1 MRDSGFCYIP
11 TVPHSLET
19 VSLLSINIYRRF
31 KVLDIKLQL
40 IGIIKTAVK
49 SVATRLDIS
58 ELPEVTLEVPKK
70 RDIADLST
78 NIAMQICKAK
88 KGLKPFE
95 IAEDI
100 SESIREGIEENSFND
115 MIKAVEVKPP
125 GFINFL
131 FSNNYL
137 QSIVEQILSEGTDFG
152 RNTQENNKK
161 VLLEFVSANPTGPLS
176 VAHGRQAAIGDVL
189 ANILEF
195 TGYQVVREYYLNDE
209 GNQIELLGK
218 SIYARYCELSG
229 EACAFPEAGYRG
241 EYIYDVAKE
250 IIEKHDKAL
259 VALDD
264 KNISFFRDFGTKC
277 IMDGIKKDLSDF
289 NVKFDSYYSQ
299 RKLSESGKVEKVLK
313 ELKKKGF
320 LYEKDGA
327 LWFSSTRFGDD
338 KDRVLRKSDGTYTYI
353 TPDIAYHQDK
363 FYRGFDM
370 LIDLWGP
377 DHHGYIPRMK
387 AACQAIGKDANL
399 LHVLIVQL
407 VTLSRSGTPV
417 RMSTREGE
425 FITLREVIDEV
436 GKDVTRFFFLTRR
449 RDSHLDFDLELAK
462 KESMENPVFYIQY
475 AHARICGILEHKGKQ
490 GKEKGKGKT
499 LDMLCSKEELN
510 ILRTLREF
518 PEALEESA
526 QRLEPYRLV
535 SYLMELAAVF
545 HVFYSKHRVVSDDAD
560 LTSARLILIESLKVV
575 FSQALAL
582 LGVSCPDKM

>member
-1 MRDSGFCYIP
+1 M
-11 TVPHSLET
+11 
-19 VSLLSINIYRRF
+19 
-31 KVLDIKLQL
+31 LDIKSQL
-40 IGIIKTAVK
+40 IGIIRIAVK
-49 SVATRLDIS
+49 SVATGLDIN
-58 ELPEVTLEVPKK
+58 ELPEIMLEVPKK
-70 RDIADLST
+70 RELADLST
-78 NIAMQICKAK
+78 NMAMQICKTK
-88 KGLKPFE
+88 KGLKPLE
-95 IAEDI
+95 IAENLSQLI
-100 SESIREGIEENSFND
+100 KEGIEKTELKDTIS
-115 MIKAVEVKPP
+115 AVEAKPP
-125 GFINFL
+125 GFVNFH
-131 FSNNYL
+131 FSSSYL
-137 QSIVEQILSEGTDFG
+137 QSIVNQILSDGPDFG
-152 RNTQENNKK
+152 RSAQGENKK

-189 ANILEF
+189 ANILEY

-209 GNQIELLGK
+209 GNQIELLGR

-241 EYIYDVAKE
+241 EYICDLAKD
-250 IIEKHDKAL
+250 IIENSNTAI
-259 VALDD
+259 APTDD
-264 KNISFFRDFGTKC
+264 GKLSFFRDFGTKR

-289 NVKFDSYYSQ
+289 SVKFDSYYSQ

-313 ELKKKGF
+313 ELEEKGF

-353 TPDIAYHQDK
+353 TPDIAYHKDK

-449 RDSHLDFDLELAK
+449 RDSHLDFDIELAK
-462 KESMENPVFYIQY
+462 KESMENPVYYIQY
-475 AHARICGILEHKGKQ
+475 AHARICGILGHKDKQ
-490 GKEKGKGKT
+490 GKGKGKGKA
-499 LDMLCSKEELN
+499 LDMLSSKEELN

-560 LTSARLILIESLKVV
+560 LTSARLVLIESLKVV
-575 FSQALAL
+575 FSQSLAL

>member
-195 TGYQVVREYYLNDE
+195 SGFRVTREYYLNDE
-209 GNQIELLGK
+209 GNQIELLGR

-229 EACAFPEAGYRG
+229 EACVFPEAGYRG

-250 IIEKHDKAL
+250 IIEKHDKSL

-264 KNISFFRDFGTKC
+264 KNISFFSDFGTKY
-277 IMDGIKKDLSDF
+277 IMDGIRKDLLAFS
-289 NVKFDSYYSQ
+289 VRFDSYYSQ
-299 RKLSESGKVEKVLK
+299 HKLSKSGKVEKVLK
-313 ELKKKGF
+313 ELKEKGF

-363 FYRGFDM
+363 FSRGFDM

-387 AACQAIGKDANL
+387 AACQAIGKDEKL
-399 LHVLIVQL
+399 LHVLIIQL
-407 VTLSRSGTPV
+407 ATLSRSGRPV

-475 AHARICGILEHKGKQ
+475 AHARICGILEHKGK
-490 GKEKGKGKT
+490 
-499 LDMLCSKEELN
+499 
-510 ILRTLREF
+510 
-518 PEALEESA
+518 
-526 QRLEPYRLV
+526 
-535 SYLMELAAVF
+535 
-545 HVFYSKHRVVSDDAD
+545 
-560 LTSARLILIESLKVV
+560 
-575 FSQALAL
+575 
-582 LGVSCPDKM
+582 